1 MWWEYSGR
9 RAVVLVRRCIIIIIL
24 HFQPEMAHLVKPVS
38 IRSRGREKKKKL
50 KKKKRSGVGVTMI
63 VADVD
68 GIIGEMGE
76 LGAGMVEGVFAA

>member
-1 MWWEYSGR
+1 
-9 RAVVLVRRCIIIIIL
+9 
-24 HFQPEMAHLVKPVS
+24 MAHLVKPVS
-38 IRSRGREKKKKL
+38 IINDDNEDGGGGGVGGEK
-50 KKKKRSGVGVTMI
+50 KKKKRSGGGVTMV